1 MSALR
6 AALHATLNG
15 SRLLAV
21 AAAVALGETVLRI
34 ALALRGPPALALLCP
49 PIVAVVGFGLAAPT
63 IRAAL
68 PADARPA
75 DGDAP
80 AVPTL
85 VVAAVVGH
93 AAALFL
99 GTAGFLLLDTPLRA
113 ALYALGS
120 GDALGTTV
128 QLGGAV
134 LGVVV
139 GTLLAWVVP
148 GVAVGRLVAGA
159 TPRRAAGTAL
169 LAPARSPRA
178 VAGALG
184 IHVALALLLGLS
196 LAVGI
201 EAGRLRR
208 SAVVAAALGGGVALP
223 VLVLGPAVLAA
234 RYRAWTASRAPG
246 PDRRRLALAAL
257 LCTGL
262 VVGAAGV
269 RTAELRPG
277 VDDDPDALPA
287 DPDAAYATA
296 LGNTFRADHRYRLT
310 ILDGDDPDGEPFVVD
325 RRLDRTDRQYRQRLA
340 GEARGPP
347 VYASAGTGS
356 PPIRGPD
363 AVALGERT
371 VGTGRTVRASPDYLL
386 YTTGYAW
393 DGEGG
398 LQPPAPVDG
407 WRVVDRSDE
416 RLVLELAGA
425 RPTFEAVQRVS
436 PDRITNVS
444 AARIRAR
451 IDRRNRTLERIEVRF
466 AATVTVGETTDRI
479 ELRVDHAFSVGVD
492 VERPAALGPPR
503 PGELLWKLLVY

>member
-21 AAAVALGETVLRI
+21 AAAVALGETALRI
-34 ALALRGPPALALLCP
+34 GLALFGPPALALLCP
-49 PIVAVVGFGLAAPT
+49 PVVAVVGFGLAAST
-63 IRAAL
+63 VRAAL
-68 PADARPA
+68 PPDARPA

-85 VVAAVVGH
+85 IVAAVVGH
-93 AAALFL
+93 AVALLL
-99 GTAGFLLLDTPLRA
+99 GTAGFLLLDTPVRA

-128 QLGGAV
+128 QVGGAV

-148 GVAVGRLVAGA
+148 GVAIGRLVAGA
-159 TPRRAAGTAL
+159 SPRRAARTAL
-169 LAPARSPRA
+169 FAPARSPRT
-178 VAGALG
+178 VAGALAV
-184 IHVALALLLGLS
+184 HVAVAGLLGLA
-196 LAVGI
+196 LAVGL

-208 SAVVAAALGGGVALP
+208 SVVVAAALGGGLALP
-223 VLVLGPAVLAA
+223 VLILAPAFLAA
-234 RYRAWTASRAPG
+234 RYRAWTPSRVRA

-277 VDDDPDALPA
+277 VGPAPDALPA

-310 ILDGDDPDGEPFVVD
+310 ILDGDDPDGDPFVVD

-340 GEARGPP
+340 GEARGPA

-356 PPIRGPD
+356 PPIRGFD

-371 VGTGRTVRASPDYLL
+371 VGDDRTVRASPDYLL
-386 YTTGYAW
+386 YTDSYAW
-393 DGEGG
+393 DDGGG

-451 IDRRNRTLERIEVRF
+451 IDPENRTLERIDVRF

-479 ELRVDHAFSVGVD
+479 EFRVDHTFAVGVD
-492 VERPAALGPPR
+492 VERPPALGPPR

>member
-6 AALHATLNG
+6 AALHAALNG

-21 AAAVALGETVLRI
+21 AAAVALGEVALRI
-34 ALALRGPPALALLCP
+34 GLALHGPPALALLCP
-49 PIVAVVGFGLAAPT
+49 PVIAVVGFGLAAST
-63 IRAAL
+63 VRAAL
-68 PADARPA
+68 PPDARPA

-80 AVPTL
+80 ALSTL

-99 GTAGFLLLDTPLRA
+99 GTAGFLLLDTPIRA
-113 ALYALGS
+113 ALYALGY
-120 GDALGTTV
+120 GDALGTTAQV
-128 QLGGAV
+128 GGAV

-139 GTLLAWVVP
+139 GTLLAWAVP
-148 GVAVGRLVAGA
+148 GIAVGRLLAGA
-159 TPRRAAGTAL
+159 TPRRAVRTAL
-169 LAPARSPRA
+169 FAPTRSPRA

-184 IHVALALLLGLS
+184 LHVAFALLLGLS
-196 LAVGI
+196 LAVGL

-223 VLVLGPAVLAA
+223 ILILGPAVLAA
-234 RYRAWTASRAPG
+234 RYRAWTAPRVRG

-269 RTAELRPG
+269 RTAELRP
-277 VDDDPDALPA
+277 VDSAPDALPA

-296 LGNTFRADHRYRLT
+296 LGNTFRADHRYRLA
-310 ILDGDDPDGEPFVVD
+310 ILDGDDPDGEPFVVE

-340 GEARGPP
+340 GEARGPD
-347 VYASAGTGS
+347 VYASAGAGS
-356 PPIRGPD
+356 PPIRGFDP
-363 AVALGERT
+363 VALGERT
-371 VGTGRTVRASPDYLL
+371 VDDGRTVRASPDYLL

-407 WRVVDRSDE
+407 WRVADRSDE
-416 RLVLELAGA
+416 RLVLELTGA
-425 RPTFEAVQRVS
+425 RPTFEAVQGVS

-444 AARIRAR
+444 VARIRAVV
-451 IDRRNRTLERIEVRF
+451 DRENRTLERIEVRF
-466 AATVTVGETTDRI
+466 AATVTAGETTDRI
-479 ELRVDHAFSVGVD
+479 ERRVDHAFAVGIDVD
-492 VERPAALGPPR
+492 RPAALGPPR